1 MISSALAPIAIRHY
15 RFIPGIGVPLIVT
28 VIGIFSKK
36 LARGKRWERSHFY
49 SGTELTLAA
58 MAAALLNLGDLIKP
72 DATPPANLMTLVGLN
87 VGAALITL
95 ISLLFVVSLHQDWES
110 KTKERPKLSFFWLI
124 LVSNVIGFG
133 LLAAVVIL
141 IPVS

>member
-1 MISSALAPIAIRHY
+1 
-15 RFIPGIGVPLIVT
+15 
-28 VIGIFSKK
+28 
-36 LARGKRWERSHFY
+36 
-49 SGTELTLAA
+49 
-58 MAAALLNLGDLIKP
+58 
-72 DATPPANLMTLVGLN
+72 MTLVGLN